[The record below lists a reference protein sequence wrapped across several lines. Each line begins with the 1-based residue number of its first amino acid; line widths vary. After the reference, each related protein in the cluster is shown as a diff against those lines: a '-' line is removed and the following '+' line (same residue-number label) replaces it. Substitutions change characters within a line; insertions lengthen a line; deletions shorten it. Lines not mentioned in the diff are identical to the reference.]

1 VLEQIVLLQSF
12 LLFLAF
18 VVFDLGVDLLGG
30 FVLRRLPVL
39 VVDLPAEEADGAGL
53 ALKLRVHVVHEVLFV
68 LEGEGLGLRST
79 SCRWELVWVVL
90 LLFLVASVCRHFCF
104 SLPGLAQLL
113 LGELRHFAF
122 LLLEVMHRGGFLD
135 GLFIRD
141 GLVVGVCFLE
151 HLLELDDARNQS
163 PVFFVLGLAHLPFF
177 LEGPIQLLHVSLLIL
192 LALEKQRDFSLHLPQ
207 LACYLPRALV
217 GRTTGAT
224 REARRPFASLKGH
237 VLRLEDLSFTF

>member
-1 VLEQIVLLQSF
+1 MLEQTVLLLNF
-12 LLFLAF
+12 LLLFAF
-18 VVFDLGVDLLGG
+18 VVFDLGEDLLGG
-30 FVLRRLPVL
+30 FVVSRLPML

-53 ALKLRVHVVHEVLFV
+53 ALKLGVRVVHEVLFV

-79 SCRWELVWVVL
+79 GCRRELVWVVL

-113 LGELRHFAF
+113 LGELRHFAL

-163 PVFFVLGLAHLPFF
+163 PVFFVLGLAHLPFLF
-177 LEGPIQLLHVSLLIL
+177 EGQIELLHVSLLIL
-192 LALEKQRDFSLHLPQ
+192 LALEKKGDFSLHLPQ
-207 LACYLPRALV
+207 LGCYLP
-217 GRTTGAT
+217 
-224 REARRPFASLKGH
+224 
-237 VLRLEDLSFTF
+237 